1 MDTKLKF
8 WSLTTKRSPT
18 PITTG
23 QFESVKHLHVLIN
36 EHGNILISI
45 ITARFNKLSL

>member
-23 QFESVKHLHVLIN
+23 QFESVKYLHVLIN